1 MTKPLLL
8 TLALAVSSLYAAA
21 EVEIYKIDPT
31 HSSVKFSIRHFV
43 AKTTGSFNQFEG
55 TLSVDR
61 DDLSNSSVEAIITVP
76 SVNTA
81 NKKRDTHLQEDDY
94 FASEK
99 HPLITFKSTHWAKT
113 DNKDSF
119 KVTGHLTMLETTK
132 EVILNVDLLGFGPGR
147 NGAQLSGWEAT
158 TQIDRT
164 EWGILGG
171 KPAVGTE
178 VDITIN
184 IEAIKQ

>member
-1 MTKPLLL
+1 MKCWGK
-8 TLALAVSSLYAAA
+8 YW
-21 EVEIYKIDPT
+21 
-31 HSSVKFSIRHFV
+31 
-43 AKTTGSFNQFEG
+43 GSAPG
-55 TLSVDR
+55 R
-61 DDLSNSSVEAIITVP
+61 
-76 SVNTA
+76 
-81 NKKRDTHLQEDDY
+81 Y
-94 FASEK
+94 
-99 HPLITFKSTHWAKT
+99 WAKT
-113 DNKDSF
+113 DNQDSF